1 MIEAVLFDLD
11 DTLLSNPMTRFLA
24 RYFALL
30 GQYVG
35 RQMDRRLFQQA
46 LLSSTQ
52 VMIANTDPSTLNK
65 DAFWASFQ
73 AQTGQKRDDFAPF
86 IAAFYRDEFSRL
98 QPETQRR
105 PAAAAL
111 VRACFDMGLKVV
123 IATNPVFPQRAIEQ
137 RLAWAGVPVDK
148 YPFSLVTTYDN
159 MHACKPH
166 TVYYEEILT
175 RIERRPEAALMVGDN
190 WHNDIAPA
198 ARLGL
203 HTFWVAT
210 NDMPLPDAA
219 VYVSGRGT
227 LDDLYHLVR
236 SGWLQQLCTGGE
248 TGGV

>member
-35 RQMDRRLFQQA
+35 RQMDRRLFQEA
-46 LLSSTQ
+46 LLTSTQ
-52 VMIANTDPSTLNK
+52 AMIANTNPSILNK
-65 DAFWASFQ
+65 DTFWASFQ
-73 AQTGQKRDDFAPF
+73 AQTGKIRGDFEPF

-123 IATNPVFPQRAIEQ
+123 IATNPVFPQQAIEQ
-137 RLAWAGVPVDK
+137 RLAWAGVPVDE

-166 TVYYEEILT
+166 AAYYQEILT
-175 RIERRPEAALMVGDN
+175 RIACQPEAALMVGDD
-190 WHNDIAPA
+190 WRNDITPA
-198 ARLGL
+198 ASLGL
-203 HTFWVAT
+203 YTYWIAT
-210 NDMPLPDAA
+210 DEATLPDAA
-219 VYVSGRGT
+219 VSVSGRGT
-227 LDDLYHLVR
+227 LDELYHLVK
-236 SGWLQQLCTGGE
+236 SGWLQQLCPVGE
-248 TGGV
+248 TGEV